1 MGKLPILCE
10 EGNVLPKADN
20 ESTEAFNM
28 ASLASGNEAVTLLS
42 APVKENVT
50 LKKNCFYFLVYNL
63 FTFLF
68 TNFTAHN
75 QFMIKLTSVE
85 NK

>member
-42 APVKENVT
+42 APVKRKCHF
-50 LKKNCFYFLVYNL
+50 LKKNCFTSWFITYLHFCLQISQSITNL
-63 FTFLF
+63 
-68 TNFTAHN
+68 
-75 QFMIKLTSVE
+75 
-85 NK
+85 